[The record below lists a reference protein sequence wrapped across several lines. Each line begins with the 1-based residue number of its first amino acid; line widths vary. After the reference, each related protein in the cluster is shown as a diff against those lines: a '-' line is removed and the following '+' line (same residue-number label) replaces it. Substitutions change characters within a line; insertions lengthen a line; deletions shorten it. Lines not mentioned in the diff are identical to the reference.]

1 MIHILIMASI
11 RNFIVVGSGR
21 GLVLQVLL
29 AIHTFTNA
37 NCVAVCAPGTR
48 FMRLSRLCS
57 RYLELDSSG
66 KDDDRF
72 VEVVN
77 RFADTM
83 PDLVLIS
90 ADCDGAR
97 MTWRVRHRLQ
107 ATVIPVSDP
116 ETIDCFNNKWC
127 FYLFCKQHGLSVPA
141 TRFIEDKHN
150 FHYYSTVSDLGTPF
164 VVKPVDQDSAKGV
177 QVISSAAEFQQNI
190 LNNEAYQYAP
200 LIAQRYIEGV
210 DVGLDVLSIKGKV
223 AAIAIQQRDHPQHD
237 EAGIKFISNHY
248 LEDVAHT
255 LSRECGYEGVMNI
268 DARIEAGTGKV
279 FLIECNPRF
288 WRSLMA
294 SAWCGLNF
302 VSESVE
308 RSVAPDQVRTLT
320 SGSADTYYHPLFRP
334 SLWRYGLFD
343 RGHRGR
349 IVRTM
354 VFDLCILGA
363 SVKALLRTKTTPGY
377 PAIAAVSPHADLSKP

>member
-1 MIHILIMASI
+1 MASI

-29 AIHTFTNA
+29 AIHTFTDA
-37 NCVAVCAPGTR
+37 NCVAVCARGTR

-66 KDDDRF
+66 ADDDRF

-83 PDLVLIS
+83 PGLVLIP

-97 MTWRVRHRLQ
+97 MTCRVRHRLQ
-107 ATVIPVSDP
+107 ATVIPVPDP
-116 ETIDCFNNKWC
+116 ETIDCFNNKWR
-127 FYLFCKQHGLSVPA
+127 FYLFCKQHGINVPA
-141 TRFIEDKHN
+141 TRFIGYKHE
-150 FHYYSTVSDLGTPF
+150 FHYFSTASDLGTPF

-177 QVISSAAEFQQNI
+177 QIISSAAEFQKNI
-190 LNNEAYQYAP
+190 LDNEAYQYAP
-200 LIAQRYIEGV
+200 LIAQRYIEGL
-210 DVGLDVLSIKGKV
+210 DVGLDLLSIKGKV
-223 AAIAIQQRDHPQHD
+223 AAIAIQQRDHPQND
-237 EAGIKFISNHY
+237 EAGIKFISNRY

-255 LSRECGYEGVMNI
+255 LPRECGYEGVMNI
-268 DARIEAGTGKV
+268 DARIEAGTGNV

-308 RSVAPDQVRTLT
+308 RSGPSDQVRTLT

-334 SLWRYGLFD
+334 SQWRYGLFD
-343 RGHRGR
+343 RSHRGR
-349 IVRTM
+349 MVRTM
-354 VFDLCILGA
+354 MFDLCILGA
-363 SVKALLRTKTTPGY
+363 SIKALLRTKITPGY
-377 PAIAAVSPHADLSKP
+377 PAIATVPHHADLSKP